1 MDTDRGAALA
11 ALLTGTF
18 RATRSATLALGDL
31 KASAPRHIL
40 ATLDA
45 DGPMRVRDVAEALRI
60 APPSVAHAA
69 EALEHQGY
77 VERYASPDC
86 DGCTM
91 LRVTPDG
98 SAANRDWYARVVEAL
113 SDALADASPEDW
125 DAVAR
130 TADLLAS
137 LDHEALRASTP
148 PHDGHRG
155 PRAV

>member
-1 MDTDRGAALA
+1 MDSDRGAALA
-11 ALLTGTF
+11 ALLTATF

-45 DGPMRVRDVAEALRI
+45 DGPMRVRDVAAALRI

-86 DGCTM
+86 GGCTM
-91 LRVTPDG
+91 LRITPDG
-98 SAANRDWYARVVEAL
+98 SAANRDWYARIVEAL
-113 SDALADASPEDW
+113 GGGLAEASDEDW

-130 TADLLAS
+130 TARLLAS
-137 LDHEALRASTP
+137 LDHESMRASAP
-148 PHDGHRG
+148 PHRGHRG